1 MEEHE
6 LYNVQ
11 TQVSWTYKY
20 ALIGLALVIY
30 NVDFKGTVWL
40 DLKWSETARARV
52 AAFILQL

>member
-11 TQVSWTYKY
+11 TQVSWTY

-30 NVDFKGTVWL
+30 NVHFKGTIWR
-40 DLKWSETARARV
+40 DLKWTETAKAWV
-52 AAFILQL
+52 AAVFRIF